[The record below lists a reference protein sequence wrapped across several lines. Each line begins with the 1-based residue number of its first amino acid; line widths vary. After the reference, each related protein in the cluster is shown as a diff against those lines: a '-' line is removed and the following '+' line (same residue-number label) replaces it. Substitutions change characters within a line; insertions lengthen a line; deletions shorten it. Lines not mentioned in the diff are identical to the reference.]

1 MKQIILLVFLLLS
14 PITYADTDERDSF
27 FDGTKIIHLTFT
39 DLIDNKYIVNV
50 LWMPDDGLVPRLVGP
65 AIISFTKD
73 GGYSFPILADAFHL
87 PFDLLTKLGILKFDE
102 DSSDGHTAAVDLTKV
117 YSVKYDS
124 LGEVGLFDNS
134 HHYDESRLGTTPFFF
149 EDIDFDGK
157 DELVVVNFKAGQR
170 WVDSYTIYQPTY
182 KNGYMYNLATTS
194 PFSSLDQ
201 KATFNKEK
209 RTIDVFSSG
218 GACGSTNEKF
228 QLVDGK
234 FTPVEFVE
242 WVIVENDEKIACIES
257 IYTVIDEKRIL
268 KSKSDSYG
276 NFFSNGYG
284 GGFFVGGE
292 DYSQVVSGTAIYVK

>member
-14 PITYADTDERDSF
+14 PVTFADTDERKSF

-124 LGEVGLFDNS
+124 LGEAGLFDNS

-194 PFSSLDQ
+194 PFSILDQ
-201 KATFNKEK
+201 KATFNQEK

-218 GACGSTNEKF
+218 GSCTNSNEKF
-228 QLVDGK
+228 KLVDGK
-234 FTPVEFVE
+234 YIAIEFTEWDYYVRDGGSVCVESNYA
-242 WVIVENDEKIACIES
+242 VIS
-257 IYTVIDEKRIL
+257 GKRVL
-268 KSKSDSYG
+268 KSKSESYTKFG
-276 NFFSNGYG
+276 AGKTIELGARY
-284 GGFFVGGE
+284 
-292 DYSQVVSGTAIYVK
+292 Y

>member
-14 PITYADTDERDSF
+14 PVTFADTDERKSF

-124 LGEVGLFDNS
+124 LGEAGLFDNS
-134 HHYDESRLGTTPFFF
+134 HHYDEPRLGKTPFFF
-149 EDIDFDGK
+149 EGIDFDGK
-157 DELVVVNFKAGQR
+157 DELVIVDFNAGQR
-170 WVDSYTIYQPTY
+170 GYNEYTVY
-182 KNGYMYNLATTS
+182 KSNYKYGNMYNLVNTE
-194 PFSSLDQ
+194 PFSIIDQ
-201 KATFNKEK
+201 LSTFNKQN

-228 QLVDGK
+228 KLIDDRY
-234 FTPVEFVE
+234 TPVEFTE
-242 WVIVENDEKIACIES
+242 WNSIANGERYVCVES
-257 IYTVIDEKRIL
+257 IYTVANEKRTL
-268 KSKSDSYG
+268 KSKSESYW
-276 NFFSNGYG
+276 
-284 GGFFVGGE
+284 
-292 DYSQVVSGTAIYVK
+292 DYEQAKHIELGTKYY